1 MSEKA
6 LTIEQRV
13 IKILKEDVGIDCN
26 ITPKLKR
33 VKRRIERLVI
43 RQTY

>member
-26 ITPKLKR
+26 ITPSSAACPL
-33 VKRRIERLVI
+33 L
-43 RQTY
+43 